1 MRHPSNPVRLVAALV
16 LTLAAH
22 AAGADDTPSATP
34 ARNSLA
40 AARGAIAAADWRTA
54 LAELRR
60 AEAPASAD
68 WNNLMGYVLRKGSPP
83 DLAAAERH
91 YDAALRIQPDHR
103 DALEYSGELYLM
115 TGRLPEAEQR
125 LAALDRACRLPC
137 EQYDDLKKA
146 VAAYR
151 TQQGAQQGAAGAAR

>member
-1 MRHPSNPVRLVAALV
+1 MHHPSSPVRFVAAMV
-16 LTLAAH
+16 LALAAH
-22 AAGADDTPSATP
+22 AAGADDTPSAAPATP
-34 ARNSLA
+34 ARNGLA
-40 AARGAIAAADWRTA
+40 AARSAIATGDWRTA

-60 AEAPASAD
+60 VEAPASAD

-83 DLAAAERH
+83 DMAAAERH

-137 EQYDDLKKA
+137 EQVDDLKKA
-146 VAAYR
+146 VAAYK
-151 TQQGAQQGAAGAAR
+151 AQQGAASAAR

>member
-1 MRHPSNPVRLVAALV
+1 MHHHPSSPVRFVAALV
-16 LTLAAH
+16 LTLVAH
-22 AAGADDTPSATP
+22 AAGADDTPSAAPVAT
-34 ARNSLA
+34 ARNGLA
-40 AARGAIAAADWRTA
+40 AARRAIAAGDWRTA

-60 AEAPASAD
+60 VEAPASAD
-68 WNNLMGYVLRKGSPP
+68 WTNLMGYVLRKGSPP
-83 DLAAAERH
+83 DTAAAERH
-91 YDAALRIQPDHR
+91 YDAALRIKPDHR

-146 VAAYR
+146 VAAYKAR
-151 TQQGAQQGAAGAAR
+151 QGAASAAR